1 MKNSNLDQNKFSP
14 NLFWQI
20 KEGLKKDPDNQAKF
34 LAIQI
39 GVAIIIGFLTLAIFA
54 PQIGEKLGTISV
66 KKKTQSAY
74 ANNLGSTWYLAPEA
88 GKPLSSQSIAQ
99 VSSENYIVD
108 AEIKNHLDLLNSY
121 RAQNGVG
128 PLTPVRTLTD
138 AAKWMANDLATRPD
152 KVFDHTDS
160 LGRDPFQRMADFGY
174 NFNTYKGEN
183 LVVVTETGQAAL
195 DFLKSS
201 PGHNTN
207 MLRSEYTAVGIY
219 RAYSP
224 TSNYGW
230 YWVQDFGGFIDTPVT
245 YVVSQGSIL
254 GRVFKANN
262 ANGLPDAGERIIQ
275 VEGASCGA
283 YYKLAGVNISY
294 SGAANGSVVPVLC
307 TPEPYFDTGLI
318 STGNYTVWAT
328 APAGWEVTGV
338 WQADPSDPVW
348 GVNPDRSV
356 TGNLSNGVWKDLW
369 FGLKITGQDSDN
381 DGFADGIEWY
391 IGTDRLDNCPD
402 NVSDPAWPPDISN
415 SRKVDIVDVG
425 AFRPV
430 YLSQVGDG
438 KYNKRFDLDADGLIN
453 TIDVGAM
460 RPYFNKTCN

>member
-1 MKNSNLDQNKFSP
+1 MKKIISLFVMTIMLVITSFAQKSKIEKSN
-14 NLFWQI
+14 
-20 KEGLKKDPDNQAKF
+20 
-34 LAIQI
+34 
-39 GVAIIIGFLTLAIFA
+39 
-54 PQIGEKLGTISV
+54 
-66 KKKTQSAY
+66 
-74 ANNLGSTWYLAPEA
+74 PEA
-88 GKPLSSQSIAQ
+88 FRGKIEMQGVQMFLPGGWQ
-99 VSSENYIVD
+99 V
-108 AEIKNHLDLLNSY
+108 
-121 RAQNGVG
+121 
-128 PLTPVRTLTD
+128 
-138 AAKWMANDLATRPD
+138 
-152 KVFDHTDS
+152 
-160 LGRDPFQRMADFGY
+160 
-174 NFNTYKGEN
+174 
-183 LVVVTETGQAAL
+183 
-195 DFLKSS
+195 
-201 PGHNTN
+201 
-207 MLRSEYTAVGIY
+207 
-219 RAYSP
+219 
-224 TSNYGW
+224 
-230 YWVQDFGGFIDTPVT
+230 
-245 YVVSQGSIL
+245 
-254 GRVFKANN
+254 
-262 ANGLPDAGERIIQ
+262 
-275 VEGASCGA
+275 
-283 YYKLAGVNISY
+283 
-294 SGAANGSVVPVLC
+294 
-307 TPEPYFDTGLI
+307 
-318 STGNYTVWAT
+318 YTVWAT